1 MLLRALF
8 QKTKY
13 FVKRRGRG
21 EAVTVGDVPAKGK
34 IEMES
39 KRGFD
44 HAKYS
49 AFSQDHLIAL
59 ALWFLLQEGKE
70 PSFENLV
77 AESFSSFPS
86 RFQLEGY
93 PDWPNA
99 HVVGKSWVRCR
110 TDKKWL
116 TGSASQG
123 FALTPLGEK
132 IAEQVLSRLDKA
144 SRASQQVNRKGSR
157 QSISS
162 RVVLH
167 LESSPAYQKFR
178 SGFTEEISEY
188 EFCEIL
194 YCTLESTPETFEKNF
209 SVVRQQ
215 AEAYGRRDL
224 TRFLDALR
232 DRFSNRFVGKRARG
246 GLMPQKKE
254 G

>member
-1 MLLRALF
+1 MQSKRRF
-8 QKTKY
+8 DPTKY
-13 FVKRRGRG
+13 S
-21 EAVTVGDVPAKGK
+21 E
-34 IEMES
+34 
-39 KRGFD
+39 
-44 HAKYS
+44 
-49 AFSQDHLIAL
+49 FSQDHLVAL

-77 AESFSSFPS
+77 AESFASFPA

-132 IAEQVLSRLDKA
+132 TAQMVLSALDK
-144 SRASQQVNRKGSR
+144 SSPSLRQVNRKGSR
-157 QSISS
+157 QTISS

-167 LESSPAYQKFR
+167 LESSPAYQKYKA
-178 SGFTEEISEY
+178 SSVDTISEY
-188 EFCEIL
+188 EFCELL
-194 YCTLESTPETFEKNF
+194 YCTLESTPETLEKNF
-209 SVVRQQ
+209 SVVTQQ
-215 AEAYGRRDL
+215 VEAYGRQDL
-224 TRFLDALR
+224 TEFLDELKR
-232 DRFSNRFVGKRARG
+232 KFSVKFTGKRARG

-254 G
+254 D

>member
-1 MLLRALF
+1 
-8 QKTKY
+8 
-13 FVKRRGRG
+13 
-21 EAVTVGDVPAKGK
+21 
-34 IEMES
+34 MES
-39 KRGFD
+39 KRRFD
-44 HAKYS
+44 PAKYS
-49 AFSQDHLIAL
+49 EFSQDHLVAL

-77 AESFSSFPS
+77 AESFASFPA

-123 FALTPLGEK
+123 FALTPLGENVAQK
-132 IAEQVLSRLDKA
+132 VLSALDK
-144 SRASQQVNRKGSR
+144 SSLPSPQTNRKGSR
-157 QSISS
+157 QTIPS

-167 LESSPAYQKFR
+167 LESSTAYQKYKV
-178 SGFTEEISEY
+178 SSVDMISEY
-188 EFCEIL
+188 EFCELL
-194 YCTLESTPETFEKNF
+194 YCTLESTPETLEKNF

-215 AEAYGRRDL
+215 VEAYGRQDL
-224 TRFLDALR
+224 AKFLDELKNKFSI
-232 DRFSNRFVGKRARG
+232 RFTGKRARG

-254 G
+254 N